1 MSELLE
7 IEVENKEGMQV
18 LTSTIAKMFQ
28 EAGPEI
34 CLKVKEPQIRR
45 ILQLVFE
52 GGEIGRADLVSAL
65 CSIAVVTHSLNV
77 EFMALSY
84 YGASVACTP
93 VYMDPCTC
101 TTDRNPHTQT
111 YTTTS
116 VYVCVGVL
124 VCVCS
129 CDSEA

>member
-52 GGEIGRADLVSAL
+52 GGEIGRAELVSAL

-84 YGASVACTP
+84 YRASVACTP
-93 VYMDPCTC
+93 HVCTW
-101 TTDRNPHTQT
+101 THAHAQQIETHTHRHTQPR
-111 YTTTS
+111 
-116 VYVCVGVL
+116 VCM
-124 VCVCS
+124 CV
-129 CDSEA
+129 